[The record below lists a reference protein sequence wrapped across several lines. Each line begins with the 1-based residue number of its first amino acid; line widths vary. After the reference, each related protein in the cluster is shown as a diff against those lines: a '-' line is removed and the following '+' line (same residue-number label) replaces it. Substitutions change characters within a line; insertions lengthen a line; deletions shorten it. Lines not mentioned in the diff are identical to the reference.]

1 MGEAGP
7 EVADTVAARMTDLA
21 NAVFPMSPME
31 RAPTALGL
39 LGGRGVSLRGAE
51 VRLKSSCLLGIMHA
65 FSSLGLK
72 SIAAAVLCHTYH
84 GASNVVSACL
94 PQCWRTPFSKEMYR
108 CPDDS
113 T

>member
-51 VRLKSSCLLGIMHA
+51 VRLKSSCPPGSMHA
-65 FSSLGLK
+65 FSPDGLK
-72 SIAAAVLCHTYH
+72 LVAAAVLSHTYH
-84 GASNVVSACL
+84 GASNVVIACL
-94 PQCWRTPFSKEMYR
+94 PKCWRTPFSKEMFL

-113 T
+113 P

>member
-51 VRLKSSCLLGIMHA
+51 VRLKLLPA
-65 FSSLGLK
+65 RQQ
-72 SIAAAVLCHTYH
+72 
-84 GASNVVSACL
+84 ACL
-94 PQCWRTPFSKEMYR
+94 QPRWSQNDHSCSPLSHTLSHEL
-108 CPDDS
+108 
-113 T
+113 